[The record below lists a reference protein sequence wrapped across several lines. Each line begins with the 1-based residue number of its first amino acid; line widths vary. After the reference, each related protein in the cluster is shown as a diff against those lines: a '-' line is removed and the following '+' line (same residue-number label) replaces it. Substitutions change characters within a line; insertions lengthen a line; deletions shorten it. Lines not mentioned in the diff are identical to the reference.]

1 MRKPDD
7 CVRLRHML
15 DAARKAIHYAH
26 GHSLTD
32 MAEDEPLNL
41 ILMRLLELVGEAARN
56 VSSETKAQ
64 YPQLP

>member
-1 MRKPDD
+1 
-7 CVRLRHML
+7 ML